1 LKPIYINR
9 FEIINPKHCYPQTVL
24 NQWITKAHQNANQ
37 YLSTTN
43 QMDDAL
49 LAKLFIRYGVGPAQI
64 SQRYFECDD
73 VLGIENP
80 QSQIYT
86 LTADSPR
93 GADISART
101 KFFSTRA
108 LEVMNQFYIE
118 PKAFTMP
125 DHLIHVTCTGYTSPS
140 AAQRLIANPERKKS
154 TDITHA
160 YHMGCYGAFPAIRM
174 ASSIA
179 SSQNHQVDIVHN
191 EMCGLHM
198 NCATHTPE
206 QIIVQTLFADGHAK
220 YTISQNALPNG
231 ENLKILGVS
240 EALLPNS
247 HDDMSWEPS
256 PFGMTMTLTRD
267 VPERIRLA
275 IKEFS
280 ESLLNKV
287 GVNYSELK
295 DAVFA
300 IHPGGPRIIDVVKET
315 LELSE
320 SQLTESRKILFERGN
335 MSSATLPHI
344 WHEVLGK
351 HHPKGTKIVSFAFGP
366 GLTVFGAVF
375 EVA

>member
-1 LKPIYINR
+1 
-9 FEIINPKHCYPQTVL
+9 L

-37 YLSTTN
+37 YLSATN

-140 AAQRLIANPERKKS
+140 AAQRLIANPEWKKS